1 MATIEFYTNLDYDFS
16 IYEGEKELFGLTP
29 GGFNGS
35 EPLHIE
41 NFNELE
47 LKAARDIIAC
57 YLRPIKSINQE
68 HTSFGLKHLVERML
82 AKETNNK
89 INYISNGAIIL
100 AMYDARYRIKRLSDT
115 LPNCYFNVSNKSA
128 RHLYK
133 IINSNF

>member
-16 IYEGEKELFGLTP
+16 IYEGEKELFGLTS
-29 GGFNGS
+29 GGFNSS

-47 LKAARDIIAC
+47 LKAARDMIVC

-68 HTSFGLKHLVERML
+68 HTSFGLKHLVELML

-89 INYISNGAIIL
+89 IDYISNGAIIL
-100 AMYDARYRIKRLSDT
+100 AMYDAGYRIKRLSDT
-115 LPNCYFNVSNKSA
+115 SPNCYFNVSNKSA